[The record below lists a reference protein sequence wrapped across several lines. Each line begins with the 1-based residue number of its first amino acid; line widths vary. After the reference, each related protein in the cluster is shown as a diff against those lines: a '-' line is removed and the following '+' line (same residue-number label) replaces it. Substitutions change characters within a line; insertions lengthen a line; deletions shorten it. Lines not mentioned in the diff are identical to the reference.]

1 MAALKFESEDPYE
14 LFKSSPNL
22 KIYYF
27 IGRLNPPH
35 EGHIAALTQMIE
47 EANASNS
54 VALILLGSGPF
65 EGERTMDNPI
75 SYESKV
81 DFLRYKLPPH
91 LKYEIR
97 QMTKAADD
105 VTLWYQSILSHIE
118 SPSSVEFI
126 RFAGDKDGN
135 LEKSS
140 YMEKTLLNRFPT
152 SKASATSVKAKMANA
167 KTAKSATA
175 IRKFVYEAHIKEL
188 EGGPK
193 GFDAFREKY
202 HELYLDFTQQ
212 MYDEILY
219 PILHPNPASENPES
233 RKPFSKEVI
242 LQYIEDGTFPKS
254 EARKEAEREKR
265 EADRVKKLLQKSS
278 SSGGNEVV
286 AAARGNAKTAR
297 NSQKQSKS
305 KPPSQIGVK
314 ARNTASGNT
323 SKGSGKGGKETKKT
337 TPASIGEG
345 PKKRGGGTKKYK
357 QKKSN
362 SK

>member
-1 MAALKFESEDPYE
+1 MAALKPEAEDPYA

-105 VTLWYQSILSHIE
+105 VTLWYQSILSHIK
-118 SPSSVEFI
+118 PPLSVEFI

-135 LEKSS
+135 LQKSS
-140 YMEKTLLNRFPT
+140 YMEKTLLNRFPE
-152 SKASATSVKAKMANA
+152 SKASATSVKAEMANA

-193 GFDAFREKY
+193 GFDAFRAEY
-202 HELYLDFTQQ
+202 HKLYLDFTQQ

-219 PILHPNPASENPES
+219 PILHPNTKSENPES
-233 RKPFSKEVI
+233 RKPFSREVI

-254 EARKEAEREKR
+254 EERKEAEREKR
-265 EADRVKKLLQKSS
+265 EADRVKKLLQKSAP
-278 SSGGNEVV
+278 SSGSNEVV

-305 KPPSQIGVK
+305 KPASQIGVK
-314 ARNTASGNT
+314 ARNISSGNA
-323 SKGSGKGGKETKKT
+323 SKGKGGKETKKT
-337 TPASIGEG
+337 NPASIGEG
-345 PKKRGGGTKKYK
+345 PKRRGGHRKT
-357 QKKSN
+357 QKKISN
-362 SK
+362 RK